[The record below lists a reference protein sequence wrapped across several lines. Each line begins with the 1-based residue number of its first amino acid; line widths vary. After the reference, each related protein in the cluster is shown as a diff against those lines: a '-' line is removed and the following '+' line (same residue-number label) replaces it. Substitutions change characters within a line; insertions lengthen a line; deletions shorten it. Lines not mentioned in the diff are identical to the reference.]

1 MAVGLTTIILAVAV
15 PLAGEPSPVVWIVG
29 FGSAAIWAGLMAEP
43 RYRSVRG
50 RGSIVSKA
58 GVGLGA
64 ATIAIAIYAFVAI
77 VLASSGTRIP
87 APSHWFSPDA
97 AAAASVNSIPT
108 FVSIDP
114 PQTEAAEA
122 PLTSPI
128 ESERLALGQS
138 AGTAVYVL
146 EQTAAPD
153 GSWPASLAVTTDAAT
168 LMTPDGITLAPLPPG
183 TQVVYST
190 SSDLHE
196 FSLTLFGPLGA
207 IASYEST
214 TGTLSSTV
222 P

>member
-1 MAVGLTTIILAVAV
+1 
-15 PLAGEPSPVVWIVG
+15 
-29 FGSAAIWAGLMAEP
+29 MAEP
-43 RYRSVRG
+43 RYRSVLG
-50 RGSIVSKA
+50 RGSIVSKL

-77 VLASSGTRIP
+77 VLASSGIRIP
-87 APSHWFSPDA
+87 APSHWVSPEA
-97 AAAASVNSIPT
+97 AAAASVNGIPT
-108 FVSIDP
+108 FDTIEP
-114 PQTEAAEA
+114 PQTQAAEA
-122 PLTSPI
+122 PLISPI

-138 AGTAVYVL
+138 LGTAVYVL
-146 EQTAAPD
+146 EQTAAPV
-153 GSWPASLAVTTDAAT
+153 GSWPASLAVTTDATT

-190 SSDLHE
+190 SSDLQE